1 MPRRLLNLV
10 VLIPFAL
17 TLRANTAPAATDFA
31 AGPTKAALPLRLPR
45 PLRTGAPLRPHQ
57 VPRRCRPDGAV

>member
-31 AGPTKAALPLRLPR
+31 AGPTKAGLA
-45 PLRTGAPLRPHQ
+45 APPSASASNRSAAPTTSGSASLSSGRS
-57 VPRRCRPDGAV
+57 R